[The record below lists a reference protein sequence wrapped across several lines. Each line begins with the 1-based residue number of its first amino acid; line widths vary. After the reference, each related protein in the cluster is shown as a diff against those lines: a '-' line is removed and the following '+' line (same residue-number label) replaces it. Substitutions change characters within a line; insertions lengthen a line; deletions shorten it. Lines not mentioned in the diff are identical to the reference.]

1 MSLIKVQNL
10 KKDYVNED
18 VVTPVLHDVSFNI
31 DSGEFVAIMGPSG
44 SGKSTLMHILSFLDR
59 PTSGAY
65 DFEGQDTKEFADDY
79 LAELRNE
86 RVGFVFQSFNL
97 LARTSV
103 LDNVKLPLIYSK
115 KWSHNNLKLNAAEPR
130 TENPKDSL
138 VRGKNHDELAK
149 AALEAVGLSHRLEY
163 FTNQISG
170 GEKQRV
176 AIARALVND
185 PAVIFADEPTGN
197 LDSKSGNIVME
208 ILQKLN
214 EQGRTIIL
222 VTHEQD
228 TANHARR
235 IIRLKDGN
243 IISDENVD
251 RRTIATDGKE
261 LVK

>member
-1 MSLIKVQNL
+1 MNLIKVQNL
-10 KKDYVNED
+10 TKDYTNEG
-18 VVTPVLHDVSFNI
+18 VTTPVLHDLNFSI
-31 DSGEFVAIMGPSG
+31 DQGEFVAIMGPSG

-59 PTSGAY
+59 PTAGLY
-65 DFEGQDTKEFADDY
+65 EFEGKDTKNFSDDY

-115 KWSHNNLKLNAAEPR
+115 KNNQ
-130 TENPKDSL
+130 
-138 VRGKNHDELAK
+138 DELAK
-149 AALEAVGLSHRLEY
+149 KALADVGLSHRLEY

-176 AIARALVND
+176 AIARALVCD

-214 EQGRTIIL
+214 NDGHTIIL
-222 VTHEQD
+222 VTHEMD
-228 TANHARR
+228 TANHAKR
-235 IIRLKDGN
+235 IIRIKDGN
-243 IISDENVD
+243 ITADDLVKT
-251 RRTIATDGKE
+251 RTIAAPDKE